1 MVHADGTVE
10 YDSLTQPVDYLG
22 IALFGEPE
30 SKMIGKTIT
39 ISYPGADPVH
49 IKVISNTTP

>member
-1 MVHADGTVE
+1 MIHSDGTIE
-10 YDSLTQPVDYLG
+10 ENDRNNPVDYLG
-22 IALFGEPE
+22 IALFGA
-30 SKMIGKTIT
+30 SQSDMIGKAIT